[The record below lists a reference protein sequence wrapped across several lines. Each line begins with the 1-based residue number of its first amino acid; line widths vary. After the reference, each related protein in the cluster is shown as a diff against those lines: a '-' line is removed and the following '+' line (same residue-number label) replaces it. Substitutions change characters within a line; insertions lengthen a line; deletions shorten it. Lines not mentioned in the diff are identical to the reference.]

1 MRSVFLGLFLIGT
14 VSLSAQ
20 TAKPKVPHAPDGHP
34 DLQGTWDFA
43 QLTPFER
50 PGNFAGK
57 SSLSDEEAEEFAQQ
71 RIESGNKDNRGGGA
85 AADVER
91 AYNDFWWDFGKRVAK
106 QTSLVVDP
114 PSGRVPAMTPAAQA
128 RIAARRGKY
137 DNPEERP
144 LAERCVIGFNSGPP
158 MIPSAYNNNMQLVQT
173 RDTVL
178 ILNEMIHSARIVALN
193 GRPHAPAHIRSLT
206 GDSIGHW
213 EGDTLVVDT
222 TNFSQEAGFRGASK
236 DLHLVERFSRVDS
249 NTLKY
254 EFTVDDPATWTAK
267 WSASIPMTKTDEL
280 IYEYACHE
288 RNYGL
293 EGVLKG
299 ARYEDQQ
306 KLKTQK

>member
-1 MRSVFLGLFLIGT
+1 MRSVLLGVFL
-14 VSLSAQ
+14 LSAVSVSGQ
-20 TAKPKVPHAPDGHP
+20 TRISKAPRPDDARVPRTADGRP

-50 PGNFAGK
+50 PSALAGK
-57 SSLSDEEAEEFAQQ
+57 SSFSDEEAEEFAQQ
-71 RIESGNKDNRGGGA
+71 RIETGNKDDRSGGA

-114 PSGRVPAMTPAAQA
+114 PDGRVPPQTEAAQA
-128 RIAARRGKY
+128 RNAARRGKY

-178 ILNEMIHSARIVALN
+178 ILNEMIHSARLVAMN
-193 GRPHAPAHIRSLT
+193 GRPHPPAHIRSLT

-213 EGDTLVVDT
+213 EGDSV
-222 TNFSQEAGFRGASK
+222 A
-236 DLHLVERFSRVDS
+236 
-249 NTLKY
+249 
-254 EFTVDDPATWTAK
+254 DPSTA
-267 WSASIPMTKTDEL
+267 
-280 IYEYACHE
+280 
-288 RNYGL
+288 R
-293 EGVLKG
+293 
-299 ARYEDQQ
+299 R
-306 KLKTQK
+306 